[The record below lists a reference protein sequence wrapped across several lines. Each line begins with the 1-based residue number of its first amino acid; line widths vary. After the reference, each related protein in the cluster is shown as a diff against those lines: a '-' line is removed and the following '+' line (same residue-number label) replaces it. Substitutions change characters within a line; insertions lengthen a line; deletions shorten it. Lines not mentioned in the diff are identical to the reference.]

1 MIEQLTHQIA
11 PIVEQEQQES
21 DIEKLV
27 QLLELNLAV
36 SSRKLDDAFDAATV
50 QTRNMLLEELSED
63 PVRLFE
69 THFQLL
75 QGMYHGRT
83 IVEQQ
88 YDGTVVQQFVT
99 RNPARE
105 RADLH
110 FRELTYASGSVE
122 RVVEVPRNTDEGGL
136 PFFVS
141 LRDDQ
146 LRIAASVYRRGG
158 YERIE
163 VPADSDKGEELL
175 SSLFTHAI
183 VASDLVYNRTPEQAS
198 EADAQARQFLA
209 RRVNELRTL
218 N

>member
-1 MIEQLTHQIA
+1 MIEELTHQIA

-75 QGMYHGRT
+75 QGMYQGRT
-83 IVEQQ
+83 IAEQQ

-146 LRIAASVYRRGG
+146 LRIAASVYRRGN